1 MEPGMSEHGTV
12 VTEHSEVF
20 RLPDLGEGLTEA
32 ELVSWSVAVGD
43 RVELNQVIAEVETA
57 KATVE
62 LPSPYAGTVA
72 ELLAEPGAGV
82 PVGAP
87 LIRIAVPVAAGTA
100 PAPTGGGDS
109 PVQVLV
115 GYGPGAAPVSRRA
128 ARAAAAAPAPTQAP
142 PPPGE
147 RHRPDAKPSA
157 RREARL
163 LGVDLTEVT
172 GTGTGGAITVPD
184 VRRAA
189 EERGSATA
197 ATGSDRETRTPIH
210 GIRRRTAAAVARS
223 AFTAPHVTVF
233 LTCDVTATVD
243 LVARLRGA
251 AAFERRHPT
260 LLTVVAKA
268 LLRTLEHQPV
278 LNAAWDEEHQEI
290 VTRHYVNLGIATA
303 TDSGLMVP
311 VIRDADRMSL
321 PDLAG
326 AIAHAAET
334 ARSGRATPADL
345 TGGTVSITNIGVF
358 GVDTGTPI
366 LNPGETAI
374 LALGAVTPRPWVVD
388 GELAVRQV
396 TTLSLS
402 FDHRLVDGE
411 QAARALAEIGGILT
425 DPVPELLAGI

>member
-1 MEPGMSEHGTV
+1 MSEHGAA

-32 ELVSWSVAVGD
+32 ELVSWTVAVGD

-87 LIRIAVPVAAGTA
+87 LIRIAVSVAAGTA
-100 PAPTGGGDS
+100 PAPNGGGDA

-128 ARAAAAAPAPTQAP
+128 ARAAAAAPPPAQAPT
-142 PPPGE
+142 PPGE

-163 LGVDLTEVT
+163 LGVDLTDVT
-172 GTGTGGAITVPD
+172 GTGTNGAIIVPD

-197 ATGSDRETRTPIH
+197 ATGSARETRTPIH

-251 AAFERRHPT
+251 AAFEGRHPT
-260 LLTVVAKA
+260 VLTVVAKA
-268 LLRTLEHQPV
+268 LLRVLAHQPV

-326 AIAHAAET
+326 AIAHAAQT

-345 TGGTVSITNIGVF
+345 TGGTVSITNVGVF

-374 LALGAVTPRPWVVD
+374 LALGAVGPRPWVVD

-411 QAARALAEIGGILT
+411 QAARALAEIGAILT
-425 DPVPELLAGI
+425 DPVPDLLAGI

>member
-1 MEPGMSEHGTV
+1 MEQSVSERGDV
-12 VTEHSEVF
+12 AGGHSEVF

-32 ELVSWSVAVGD
+32 ELVSWTVAVGD

-72 ELLAEPGAGV
+72 ELLAEPGDSV
-82 PVGAP
+82 PVGNP
-87 LIRIAVPVAAGTA
+87 LIRFTLPGAGD
-100 PAPTGGGDS
+100 GGG

-115 GYGPGAAPVSRRA
+115 GYGPGAAPASKRA
-128 ARAAAAAPAPTQAP
+128 ARAAAAPSPQAPAGA
-142 PPPGE
+142 

-157 RREARL
+157 RREARE
-163 LGVDLTEVT
+163 LGVDLTGVT
-172 GTGTGGAITVPD
+172 GTGAGGVITVPD

-189 EERGSATA
+189 EARDTQPPEAGPP
-197 ATGSDRETRTPIH
+197 RETRTPIH

-233 LTCDVTATVD
+233 LTCDVTATVE
-243 LVARLRGA
+243 LVSRLRGA
-251 AAFERRHPT
+251 AAFEGRHPT
-260 LLTVVAKA
+260 PLTVVAKA
-268 LLRTLEHQPV
+268 LLRVLAHQPV

-303 TDSGLMVP
+303 TDAGLMVP
-311 VIRDADRMSL
+311 VIHDADRLSL
-321 PDLAG
+321 PDLAD
-326 AIAHAAET
+326 AVARAAET
-334 ARSGRATPADL
+334 ARSGRATPAEL
-345 TGGTVSITNIGVF
+345 TGGTVSITNVGVF

-374 LALGAVTPRPWVVD
+374 LALGAIGPRPWVVD

-411 QAARALAEIGGILT
+411 QAARALAEIGAILT

>member
-1 MEPGMSEHGTV
+1 MGQSVSERGDVATGR
-12 VTEHSEVF
+12 SEVF

-32 ELVSWSVAVGD
+32 ELVSWTVAVGD

-72 ELLAEPGAGV
+72 ELLAEPGDSV
-82 PVGAP
+82 PVGNP
-87 LIRIAVPVAAGTA
+87 LIRFAVPGAAEPGD
-100 PAPTGGGDS
+100 GGE

-115 GYGPGAAPVSRRA
+115 GYGPGAAPASRRA
-128 ARAAAAAPAPTQAP
+128 ARAAAAQPPQPPT
-142 PPPGE
+142 GE

-157 RREARL
+157 RREARA

-172 GTGTGGAITVPD
+172 GTGAGGVVTVPD

-189 EERGSATA
+189 EVRDAQPTSAEPA
-197 ATGSDRETRTPIH
+197 RETRTPIH
-210 GIRRRTAAAVARS
+210 GIRKRTAAAVARS

-233 LTCDVTATVD
+233 LTCDVTATVE
-243 LVARLRGA
+243 LVARFRGA
-251 AAFERRHPT
+251 PAFEGRHPT
-260 LLTVVAKA
+260 PLTVVAKA
-268 LLRTLEHQPV
+268 LLRVLAHQPI
-278 LNAAWDEEHQEI
+278 LNAAWDEDHQEI

-303 TDSGLMVP
+303 TEAGLMVP
-311 VIRDADRMSL
+311 VIRDADRLSL
-321 PDLAG
+321 PELAD
-326 AIAHAAET
+326 AIARAAET
-334 ARSGRATPADL
+334 ARSGRATPAEL
-345 TGGTVSITNIGVF
+345 TGGTVSITNVGVF

-374 LALGAVTPRPWVVD
+374 LALGAIGPRPWVVD

-411 QAARALAEIGGILT
+411 QAARALAGIGAILT

>member
-1 MEPGMSEHGTV
+1 
-12 VTEHSEVF
+12 
-20 RLPDLGEGLTEA
+20 
-32 ELVSWSVAVGD
+32 
-43 RVELNQVIAEVETA
+43 
-57 KATVE
+57 
-62 LPSPYAGTVA
+62 
-72 ELLAEPGAGV
+72 
-82 PVGAP
+82 
-87 LIRIAVPVAAGTA
+87 
-100 PAPTGGGDS
+100 
-109 PVQVLV
+109 
-115 GYGPGAAPVSRRA
+115 
-128 ARAAAAAPAPTQAP
+128 
-142 PPPGE
+142 
-147 RHRPDAKPSA
+147 
-157 RREARL
+157 
-163 LGVDLTEVT
+163 VDLTEVT

-251 AAFERRHPT
+251 AAFEGRHPT

-411 QAARALAEIGGILT
+411 QAARALAEIGAILT